1 MTTKPRSTRR
11 SSQRRATSKVV
22 PPPLSVS
29 QQAVVAQLSMLVAQ
43 RRPLAVIVG
52 APGIGKSRMAA
63 ALPNELHLRGP
74 AREIH
79 DGRTLSAARL
89 LDSAAVA
96 LGIAP
101 DDEETLQAVIDSLS
115 RPLRSRDR
123 ARVVCIDDAH
133 RLSAAAL
140 QALVQLIGCASQG
153 HSRLCLV
160 LLGEPQLASSLQRGL
175 GQPSWIQDCVLSLGG
190 LSVSESRAYAARRMG
205 QRPPGMPV
213 PTHLALTMIHFVAR
227 GVPARVGELL
237 EDAGREAAS
246 RGATSVG
253 LPTVL
258 KLSRSTKSRAVTGH
272 PATGPRAS
280 ARKATALPVARAAN
294 EARFGWMGA
303 AAGVALGVAI
313 AHVGA
318 NYVLQPAQAASDSAV
333 DSAAAPTFTLSLP
346 VESDPVGNNRSV
358 KTSPVTV
365 PAVVL
370 SPATPSSPSA
380 SPAPVRAQA
389 PAPAVAVLPAAS
401 SSASTSSSTNPASA
415 SIASRSAADAPGS
428 GGSASGASRPGSAV
442 TQLAALSSRV
452 PLPEPG
458 PADSGPQAMPELGSQ
473 AASPASNPTRLAARS
488 EASDEARLESSAKAS
503 RPEARIEKRP
513 HGVRDDL
520 AKAGDALAAGRNSE
534 AIALLRKV
542 LSVEPSNVD
551 ARANLLAVLA
561 EREGREEW
569 LAALAEAAVI
579 DPARWAITA
588 AQAHAEHGQHE
599 RAVAELETVPASSR
613 DARYWSLTGLVQGK
627 LDHQQASLEAWDRAL
642 ALTPRE
648 TSRYHAT
655 QIARAVALERL
666 GRADEAREI
675 YQEMV
680 ATAAPPANVLSFAR
694 SRLVAMGLA
703 TTGAK
708 PAQP

>member
-1 MTTKPRSTRR
+1 
-11 SSQRRATSKVV
+11 V

-123 ARVVCIDDAH
+123 TRVVCIDDAH

-175 GQPSWIQDCVLSLGG
+175 GQPSWMQDCVLSLGG

-205 QRPPGMPV
+205 QRHPGMPV

-237 EDAGREAAS
+237 EDAHRVAAS

-258 KLSRSTKSRAVTGH
+258 TLSRSTKSRAVTGH

-346 VESDPVGNNRSV
+346 VESDPLGNNRSV
-358 KTSPVTV
+358 QTSPVAV

-370 SPATPSSPSA
+370 SPATPTSLSATPTPSSTPS
-380 SPAPVRAQA
+380 S
-389 PAPAVAVLPAAS
+389 AAS
-401 SSASTSSSTNPASA
+401 
-415 SIASRSAADAPGS
+415 
-428 GGSASGASRPGSAV
+428 GSAPASRPGASPSGAAP
-442 TQLAALSSRV
+442 TQLAALSPRV
-452 PLPEPG
+452 PLPEPAA
-458 PADSGPQAMPELGSQ
+458 ADSSAQALAEPGLQTVAPG
-473 AASPASNPTRLAARS
+473 SNPTRLAARS
-488 EASDEARLESSAKAS
+488 EAPEESRPESSAKTA
-503 RPEARIEKRP
+503 RPELRTDAHIEKRP

-534 AIALLRKV
+534 AISLLRKV

-569 LAALAEAAVI
+569 LAALTEAAVI
-579 DPARWAITA
+579 DPARWAVTA

-599 RAVAELETVPASSR
+599 RAAAELEAVPASLR
-613 DARYWSLTGLVQGK
+613 DARYWSLAGLVQGK
-627 LDHQQASLEAWDRAL
+627 LDRHQASLEAWDRAL
-642 ALTPRE
+642 ALTPRD
-648 TSRYHAT
+648 TPRHHAT

-675 YQEMV
+675 YQDTI
-680 ATAAPPANVLSFAR
+680 ATPASPANVLSFAR
-694 SRLVAMGLA
+694 SRLVAMGVA
-703 TTGAK
+703 ASGAK
-708 PAQP
+708 TTQP